1 MLVKDC
7 LDLFSIDYPD
17 SLKDFTS
24 FKESKK
30 YYVSFITCINDTG
43 ASVVR
48 IKRNPTL
55 SLVCIDIDI
64 NDKINDDIS
73 DLLIQLFPLSYI
85 ESSVSGGYHIWVS
98 KTYVSPNI
106 RSHKFFK
113 SYNCCIELFYPSKL
127 LSSRHIFINNFY
139 ILCYG
144 KIRKMGPLNYS
155 FSEFLDRNVEDLLI
169 DSKELNDKL
178 SIVFDYFKNKEL

>member
-98 KTYVSPNI
+98 KTDVSPNI
-106 RSHKFFK
+106 RAHKFFK

-127 LSSRHIFINNFY
+127 LSSRYIFINNFY

-144 KIRKMGPLNYS
+144 KIRKMEPLNYS
-155 FSEFLDRNVEDLLI
+155 FSEFLNKNIEGLLI
-169 DSKELNDKL
+169 SDSELEDKL
-178 SIVFDYFKNKEL
+178 NILSEKFKNKEL

>member
-17 SLKDFTS
+17 SLIDFMS
-24 FKESKK
+24 IKESKK
-30 YYVSFITCINDTG
+30 YYFSLITGLKDDG

-48 IKRNPTL
+48 IKRNLPI
-55 SLVCIDIDI
+55 SLVCIDIDLS
-64 NDKINDDIS
+64 DKIREDIS
-73 DLLIQLFPLSYI
+73 ALLIQLFPLSYI
-85 ESSVSGGYHIWVS
+85 ERSVSGGYHIWVS
-98 KTYVSPNI
+98 KTDVSPNI

-113 SYNCCIELFYPSKL
+113 SSNCCIELFYPSKL

-139 ILCYG
+139 ILCSG
-144 KIRKMGPLNYS
+144 KIRRMNSLNYS
-155 FSEFLDRNVEDLLI
+155 FSEFLYRNVEDLLI

-178 SIVFDYFKNKEL
+178 SIVSDYFKNKEL

>member
-30 YYVSFITCINDTG
+30 YYVSFITCINDK
-43 ASVVR
+43 
-48 IKRNPTL
+48 IK
-55 SLVCIDIDI
+55 
-64 NDKINDDIS
+64 DDIS

-144 KIRKMGPLNYS
+144 KIRKMEPLNYS
-155 FSEFLDRNVEDLLI
+155 FSEFLNKNIEGLLI
-169 DSKELNDKL
+169 SDSELEDKL
-178 SIVFDYFKNKEL
+178 NILSEKFKNKEL